1 MQTVTISI
9 PDEALEMVE
18 AAAKGF
24 GWQSQVA
31 DGNGQMVAN
40 PQSALQCILVQ
51 SINMVKSVAINQ
63 IAAQRAAAERV
74 RTVDE
79 MTVIANAWL
88 TTLSG
93 GGQ

>member
-9 PDEALEMVE
+9 PDEALPMVE

-24 GWQSQVA
+24 GWQPEVA
-31 DGNGQMVAN
+31 GANGMIAN

-51 SINMVKSVAINQ
+51 SIRMVQSVAINQ
-63 IAAQRAAAERV
+63 IAAQRAETERV

-79 MTVIANAWL
+79 MTTITNTWL
-88 TTLSG
+88 ATLAG
-93 GGQ
+93 GEQ